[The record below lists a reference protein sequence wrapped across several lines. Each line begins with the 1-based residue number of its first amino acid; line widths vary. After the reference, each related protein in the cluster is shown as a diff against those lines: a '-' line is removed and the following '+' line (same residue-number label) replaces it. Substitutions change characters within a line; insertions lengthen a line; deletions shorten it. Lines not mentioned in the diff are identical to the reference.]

1 MPMKSKNKIRG
12 GMDRR
17 RMSAWTATLRSAHA
31 SLGLAAGGLLV
42 MASVASV
49 TLVGAEDLPLLR
61 GGSAISPAQEM
72 KQGAELF
79 QQGSY
84 AQAATHWIAAAQ
96 VYEERG
102 QSKEQCQA
110 LINLSHALQQEG
122 QMRRAQG
129 TLQAA
134 LKLSESLGDRVLTAT
149 ILAQLGT
156 TSHALGKEGPATEHL
171 TKALTI
177 AREEQKPVLVAGV
190 LNDLGNV
197 LTARRQLAEAIDVY
211 AESRSLAAETKQ
223 PALATTAQV
232 NGAMALLLN
241 QQMDEARRHLDQA
254 WSDVQALGDSRAKTA
269 GLLNIGLGYQ
279 DLHAAMTA
287 KQASAKKADGGKV
300 RVTDAFQSGG
310 LGTGL
315 LRQAA
320 DAFTAAGE
328 TAGRTGDPRGQSYAW
343 GYLGGLFEKAHRN
356 PEALELSRKAAFAAQ
371 KVNAP
376 ESLYRWQWQSARLLR
391 AEGKEDEALAAYQRA
406 IGLVKPIRFEY
417 SVGYQGRH
425 HSFYDSVAPL
435 FVEYEDV
442 LLRRAA
448 TAKTPDQSERWLVQ
462 VKETI
467 ETSHAAELQD
477 YFQDDCVGKVVAQHK
492 GGALPSGTMVVYPIS
507 FPDRLEL
514 LVETPTGLKQIQVP
528 VSGEKLTKEIRTF
541 RRLIQDSRSQNYMA
555 SAQML
560 HGWLVAPLQQD
571 FQSTGISTLVVVA
584 EGALRTIPMGAL
596 HDGRQFLV
604 DTVAVAVTPSLEMTD
619 LMSSQRRKGKL
630 LSVGLTESVEGVPAP
645 RHAEAEVQAIRT
657 LYGGKLLMNK
667 QFSAPSLEEE
677 IKDQGL
683 GIVHVASQTIVG
695 GEANESFVL
704 AHDGKISMDR
714 LAQLVGMQ
722 HYRQQPLDLLTL
734 SSCEI
739 AAEDD
744 RAALGLTGVAVKT
757 GARTALASLWA
768 TEETTTTELV
778 EEFYRQ
784 LQDPT
789 VSKAVALQRAQQKIL
804 AQRGHSHPSF
814 WSAFLLINNW
824 M

>member
-1 MPMKSKNKIRG
+1 VFSIKGRGTVATGRIERGIVKVSETVEIVGIRETRNTVVTG
-12 GMDRR
+12 VEMFKKLLDEGRAGDNV
-17 RMSAWTATLRSAHA
+17 
-31 SLGLAAGGLLV
+31 GL
-42 MASVASV
+42 
-49 TLVGAEDLPLLR
+49 LLR
-61 GGSAISPAQEM
+61 GVDREEI
-72 KQGAELF
+72 
-79 QQGSY
+79 
-84 AQAATHWIAAAQ
+84 
-96 VYEERG
+96 ERG
-102 QSKEQCQA
+102 EKTQTEKTN
-110 LINLSHALQQEG
+110 II
-122 QMRRAQG
+122 RRG
-129 TLQAA
+129 VDTN
-134 LKLSESLGDRVLTAT
+134 T
-149 ILAQLGT
+149 
-156 TSHALGKEGPATEHL
+156 
-171 TKALTI
+171 
-177 AREEQKPVLVAGV
+177 VAGDGSFDFGTEGGTGKGV
-190 LNDLGNV
+190 GIGFGPGEGGGFGGFGGYLRILRQRIWQEWTQSAVYGSNQVCVVG
-197 LTARRQLAEAIDVY
+197 LTV
-211 AESRSLAAETKQ
+211 SRSGD
-223 PALATTAQV
+223 V
-232 NGAMALLLN
+232 
-241 QQMDEARRHLDQA
+241 
-254 WSDVQALGDSRAKTA
+254 SD
-269 GLLNIGLGYQ
+269 I
-279 DLHAAMTA
+279 
-287 KQASAKKADGGKV
+287 
-300 RVTDAFQSGG
+300 RVEKPSG
-310 LGTGL
+310 
-315 LRQAA
+315 
-320 DAFTAAGE
+320 
-328 TAGRTGDPRGQSYAW
+328 
-343 GYLGGLFEKAHRN
+343 N
-356 PEALELSRKAAFAAQ
+356 
-371 KVNAP
+371 
-376 ESLYRWQWQSARLLR
+376 
-391 AEGKEDEALAAYQRA
+391 
-406 IGLVKPIRFEY
+406 
-417 SVGYQGRH
+417 
-425 HSFYDSVAPL
+425 SFYDSVAPL

>member
-1 MPMKSKNKIRG
+1 
-12 GMDRR
+12 
-17 RMSAWTATLRSAHA
+17 
-31 SLGLAAGGLLV
+31 
-42 MASVASV
+42 
-49 TLVGAEDLPLLR
+49 
-61 GGSAISPAQEM
+61 
-72 KQGAELF
+72 
-79 QQGSY
+79 
-84 AQAATHWIAAAQ
+84 
-96 VYEERG
+96 
-102 QSKEQCQA
+102 
-110 LINLSHALQQEG
+110 
-122 QMRRAQG
+122 
-129 TLQAA
+129 
-134 LKLSESLGDRVLTAT
+134 
-149 ILAQLGT
+149 
-156 TSHALGKEGPATEHL
+156 
-171 TKALTI
+171 
-177 AREEQKPVLVAGV
+177 
-190 LNDLGNV
+190 
-197 LTARRQLAEAIDVY
+197 
-211 AESRSLAAETKQ
+211 
-223 PALATTAQV
+223 
-232 NGAMALLLN
+232 
-241 QQMDEARRHLDQA
+241 
-254 WSDVQALGDSRAKTA
+254 
-269 GLLNIGLGYQ
+269 
-279 DLHAAMTA
+279 
-287 KQASAKKADGGKV
+287 
-300 RVTDAFQSGG
+300 
-310 LGTGL
+310 
-315 LRQAA
+315 
-320 DAFTAAGE
+320 
-328 TAGRTGDPRGQSYAW
+328 
-343 GYLGGLFEKAHRN
+343 
-356 PEALELSRKAAFAAQ
+356 
-371 KVNAP
+371 
-376 ESLYRWQWQSARLLR
+376 
-391 AEGKEDEALAAYQRA
+391 
-406 IGLVKPIRFEY
+406 
-417 SVGYQGRH
+417 
-425 HSFYDSVAPL
+425 
-435 FVEYEDV
+435 
-442 LLRRAA
+442 
-448 TAKTPDQSERWLVQ
+448 
-462 VKETI
+462 
-467 ETSHAAELQD
+467 
-477 YFQDDCVGKVVAQHK
+477 
-492 GGALPSGTMVVYPIS
+492 
-507 FPDRLEL
+507 
-514 LVETPTGLKQIQVP
+514 
-528 VSGEKLTKEIRTF
+528 RTF